1 MIDSTMIEM
10 MHKDIDGVITSKEE
24 TLLRMYLADN
34 IEARDMYEE
43 LQALT
48 ITLRKIS
55 EVKPPADLKNS
66 ILSKIDPNLYSRDKK
81 TNAAIFNFGTLFNQQ
96 NVRTILAYAAVFIV
110 GLCISPLF
118 LFPPTANN
126 YQNLNEINGSIGVND
141 SKNLPISQSKQ
152 VDQYG
157 ISGSVDMKE
166 SNNIVW
172 IESKLLSENSFT
184 VQISYQP
191 KELVLILLRPL
202 DPEKI
207 VFEHQ
212 ENKLTITTTKPF
224 ILSFTKNNKTESLLK
239 ITVNPSRSNR
249 LEYEFLTR

>member
-1 MIDSTMIEM
+1 
-10 MHKDIDGVITSKEE
+10 MHKDIDGESTPEE
-24 TLLRMYLADN
+24 KSILKDFLAKN
-34 IEARDMYEE
+34 SEADDMYNE
-43 LQALT
+43 LLAVTKNLQKVPD
-48 ITLRKIS
+48 I
-55 EVKPPADLKNS
+55 EPPVELKNNF
-66 ILSKIDPNLYSRDKK
+66 LSRINPDLYSQEKK
-81 TNAAIFNFGTLFNQQ
+81 RNATIINFYSWFTQRNLRQ
-96 NVRTILAYAAVFIV
+96 VLAYAAVFIV
-110 GLCISPLF
+110 GICISPLF
-118 LFPPTANN
+118 LFPPTADNSQSLKDV
-126 YQNLNEINGSIGVND
+126 YGTIGVKD
-141 SKNLPISQSKQ
+141 YENLIIKQ
-152 VDQYG
+152 TEHVNKYG
-157 ISGSVDMKE
+157 ISGSVKMKE
-166 SNNIVW
+166 SKNIVW

-239 ITVNPSRSNR
+239 ITVNPSSSNR